1 MNERVLSVLEF
12 DKITEQ
18 LANHATSEPGKQM
31 CRSLVPCV
39 DVSDA
44 RRALEETA
52 DAMRRAEAKGHVS
65 FGANRDFSAIFSSLA
80 IGATLDMKRLLQ
92 ITSFLENT
100 ARVREYGKGRQD
112 AHSGDGQAASDTLTD
127 LFSALE
133 PLPSAAAEIRRCI
146 LSEDEMAPDASGTLR
161 DIRRNRGI
169 AESRVRETLNK
180 MVNGSLR
187 EYLQDAVVTMR
198 GDRYCLPV
206 RAEHKAKVNGIV
218 HDQSSSGS
226 TFFIEPAAVVELNN
240 KIREYDIL
248 EQKEIERILAE
259 LSALL
264 SDNLQA
270 LRDNATCMTL
280 LDFAFAK
287 AAYAFETDASVPGFT
302 NDRSFRLIQARHPLI
317 DKKKVVPTDIYLGR
331 TADSAMPDKP
341 EDGFRMMV
349 ITGPNTG
356 GKTVTLKTTGL
367 LTLMGEAGL
376 AIPAD
381 AHSEIAFYRE
391 IYADIGDEQSIEQS
405 LSTFSSH
412 MTNTVRILKAARS
425 DDLCLF
431 DELGA
436 GTDPTE
442 GAALAIAILNHLLSR
457 DVSVLA
463 TTHYAELK
471 VFAMTTPGVK
481 NASCEFE
488 VSTLKPTYRLLI
500 GMPGKSN
507 AFAISRK
514 LGLPEEIIEGA
525 HAQIDV
531 DKARMETLFSDL
543 EESRKQAEA
552 EKQSA
557 MRYKEEISR
566 LEARMRKQSQEFDA
580 LGEDLIAEAREE
592 ADRVLAGAKA
602 FADET
607 IRLMRKAGADEDIVK
622 ELERTRTALNEKRG
636 KLRRESASK
645 TETGTKDNAAVTL
658 KASDLVPG
666 TAVRI
671 VSLDLKG
678 TIEGH
683 PDKNGNLFVQC
694 GVMRMK
700 THISDLAIAREEEI
714 AKSGPEIAKRFS
726 MKRAFEARDAGT
738 KEHRGALRTAGAAA
752 EINLIGQ
759 NTDDALNALDKYL
772 DDAYLSH
779 MPSVRIVHGKGT
791 GTLRSAVQRH
801 LKQVSYVKSFK
812 TGEYGEGDAGV
823 TIVKLKE

>member
-31 CRSLVPCV
+31 CRSLLPCN

-44 RRALEETA
+44 GRALKETA
-52 DAMRRAEAKGHVS
+52 DAMRRAEAKGRVS
-65 FGANRDFSAIFSSLA
+65 FGANRDFSEPFSSLA
-80 IGATLDMKRLLQ
+80 IGATLDMRRLLQ
-92 ITSFLENT
+92 IASFLENV
-100 ARVREYGKGRQD
+100 ARVREYGKGKQD
-112 AHSGDGQAASDTLTD
+112 ARSGDGQAVFDTLAD
-127 LFSALE
+127 LFNALE
-133 PLPSAAAEIRRCI
+133 PLPSVAAEIRRCI

-169 AESRVRETLNK
+169 AESRIRESLNK

-206 RAEHKAKVNGIV
+206 RAEYKAKVNGIV

-331 TADSAMPDKP
+331 TADSAMPVTSG
-341 EDGFRMMV
+341 DGFRMMV

-356 GKTVTLKTTGL
+356 GKTVTLKTAGL

-381 AHSEIAFYRE
+381 PHSEIAFYRE

-412 MTNTVRILKAARS
+412 MTNTVRILEAARP

-442 GAALAIAILNHLLSR
+442 GAALAIAILNHLLSCGI
-457 DVSVLA
+457 SVLA

-471 VFAMTTPGVK
+471 VFAMTTPGVE
-481 NASCEFE
+481 NASCEFD

-525 HAQIDV
+525 HAQIDI
-531 DKARMETLFSDL
+531 DKARMETLFSEL

-552 EKQSA
+552 ERESA

-580 LGEDLIAEAREE
+580 LGQDLIAEAREE

-607 IRLMRKAGADEDIVK
+607 IRLMRKAGADEEIVK

-636 KLRRESASK
+636 KNRKE
-645 TETGTKDNAAVTL
+645 KDVQRAKNKDEHRTVRL
-658 KASDLVPG
+658 KPSDLVPG
-666 TAVRI
+666 TSVKI

-700 THISDLAIAREEEI
+700 TNVADLELAKEEEA
-714 AKSGPEIAKRFS
+714 AKSGQEIAKRFS
-726 MKRAFEARDAGT
+726 MKRAFEAQGTDTKTHKGTLRAAGVS
-738 KEHRGALRTAGAAA
+738 A
-752 EINLIGQ
+752 EINLIGK
-759 NTDDALNALDKYL
+759 NTDDALSALDKYL

-791 GTLRSAVQRH
+791 GTLRNAVQRH
-801 LKQVSYVKSFK
+801 LKQISYVKSFQ